1 MRFIDFGH
9 IQRIARREQLD
20 ALREA
25 LRELERIHDDAERR
39 KYIDGHAPAWSALR
53 YALWTIG
60 GCKCWYSEA
69 HLEAD
74 AGEVEHYRPKKQVW
88 GSRPPH
94 GGYWW
99 RAFDLTNLRLAHPLV
114 NKRRPDYST
123 EQKAGKGCYFPLRH
137 EENRAMD
144 PASEAREEPVLLDPV
159 IAGDCRLLCF
169 DSSSG
174 APVPRFTEEQDEWLH
189 RRALDSIGYY
199 HLDEGTWN
207 YKRFELMCEVR
218 ILCDDILKAARDE
231 EWDRFDSMLDELE
244 HHMSYFAEFSSAA
257 IQAVREKGLLESLR
271 PLPGAGR
278 LALRA
283 IAQLPVV
290 DSLPPEGDAELPR

>member
-25 LRELERIHDDAERR
+25 LGEVQRIDEDAHRR
-39 KYIDGHAPAWSALR
+39 KFIDDHASACSALR
-53 YALWTIG
+53 HALWILG

-69 HLEAD
+69 PLEAD
-74 AGEVEHYRPKKQVW
+74 SGEVEHYRPKKQVW
-88 GSRPPH
+88 GATPPH

-114 NKRRPDYST
+114 NKRRQDYST
-123 EQKAGKGCYFPLRH
+123 ERMAGKGCYFPLRQ
-137 EENRAMD
+137 EEHRARD
-144 PASEAREEPVLLDPV
+144 RASEAGEEPVLLDPV
-159 IAGDCRLLCF
+159 IAADCRLLCF
-169 DSSSG
+169 DPSSG
-174 APVPRFTEEQDEWLH
+174 APVPRFTREQDEWLH
-189 RRALDSIGYY
+189 RRALDSIRYY

-207 YKRFELMCEVR
+207 YKRFELMCEVG
-218 ILCDDILKAARDE
+218 ILCDDILKAANNE
-231 EWDRFDSMLDELE
+231 EWDRFEEMLDELE

-257 IQAVREKGLLESLR
+257 VQAVREKGLLELLR

-278 LALRA
+278 SALRES
-283 IAQLPVV
+283 AQQYREI
-290 DSLPPEGDAELPR
+290 LPPEGDTEPQ